1 MSLNTLQDILCA
13 VDCGVNQIFIDAGR
27 DISMEWRSRVED
39 RINAFDSFIKATFL
53 LEIFNNDLNR

>member
-1 MSLNTLQDILCA
+1 MRLDALQDILRA
-13 VDCGVNQIFIDAGR
+13 VDCGVDQIFVDASR